1 MIKAVG
7 LLLFFFMFATNYC
20 FGQGLVLCSS
30 GVADSS
36 ECPQITLDKFLGKGG
51 RKLATDAVLFKGRVT
66 ISRVC
71 SLGNGLFLV
80 GFGNEHS
87 NGEAFTL
94 SCSTPSPS
102 APFNA
107 TRNGIREGLWF
118 HQNVFGTV
126 THATEYKEGKKQSV
140 LRFWS
145 NGLPRQ
151 RVFYKQGKPSSWGQ
165 KRYDKKGYLLNGM
178 MPF

>member
-1 MIKAVG
+1 MKVAG
-7 LLLFFFMFATNYC
+7 LLILAFTFATGHC
-20 FGQGLVLCSS
+20 CGQKLVQCSN
-30 GVADSS
+30 GVADSLN
-36 ECPQITLDKFLGKGG
+36 CPQITLDRFLGQGG
-51 RKLATDAVLFKGRVT
+51 RQLAPDAVLFKGRLV

-71 SLGNGLFLV
+71 SLGNGLVLI

-94 SCSTPSPS
+94 ACTTLSPS

-107 TRNGIREGLWF
+107 TRNGVREGVWF
-118 HQNVFGTV
+118 HQNLFGTI
-126 THATEYKEGKKQSV
+126 TRATEYKEGERQSV

-151 RVFYKQGKPSSWGQ
+151 RVFYKQGKPRSWGQ
-165 KRYDKKGYLLNGM
+165 RRYNRKGYPLNGM